1 MRRREKK
8 KKIMEAILNYHYSES
23 QPSEI
28 NVGIETE
35 NGHEKQSQFHF
46 KFSYENFANCLVV
59 KETKCRPF

>member
-1 MRRREKK
+1 
-8 KKIMEAILNYHYSES
+8 MEAILNYHYSES